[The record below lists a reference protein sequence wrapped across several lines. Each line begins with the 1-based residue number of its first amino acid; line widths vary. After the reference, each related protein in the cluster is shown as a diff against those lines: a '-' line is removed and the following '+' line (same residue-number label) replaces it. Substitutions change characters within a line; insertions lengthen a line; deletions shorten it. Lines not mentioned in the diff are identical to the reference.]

1 MESLNFDIALSGTY
15 WSRKPEYSVSI
26 NNTEYASGTVA
37 EHTNIEF
44 TADLAKDSSH
54 VLQIRL
60 LNKTPHDTV
69 TDNGVIVQD
78 MLLNIHSIQIN
89 RVDLGLLL
97 WSHSRYWLDTPR
109 MYNGQITAYLDRCV
123 NLGWNGTYE
132 LKFSTPFYHW
142 LLDNL

>member
-1 MESLNFDIALSGTY
+1 
-15 WSRKPEYSVSI
+15 
-26 NNTEYASGTVA
+26 
-37 EHTNIEF
+37 
-44 TADLAKDSSH
+44 
-54 VLQIRL
+54 
-60 LNKTPHDTV
+60 
-69 TDNGVIVQD
+69 
-78 MLLNIHSIQIN
+78 MLLNIHSIQVN

-109 MYNGQITAYLDRCV
+109 MHNGQITAYLDHCV

>member
-15 WSRKPEYSVSI
+15 WSKQPEYSVSI
-26 NNTEYASGTVA
+26 NNTEYSTGAVA

-44 TADLAKDSSH
+44 TADLAKDSIH

-60 LNKTPHDTV
+60 LNKTSQDTV
-69 TDNGVIVQD
+69 TESGVIVQD
-78 MLLNIHSIQIN
+78 MLLNIHSIQVN

-97 WSHSRYWLDTPR
+97 WSHGRYWLDSPR
-109 MYNGQITAYLDRCV
+109 MLNGQITAYLDRCV
-123 NLGWNGTYE
+123 NLGWNGCYE
-132 LKFSTPFYHW
+132 LKFATPFYHW

>member
-15 WSRKPEYSVSI
+15 WSKRPKYSVSI
-26 NNTEYASGTVA
+26 NNTEYAAGTVT

-44 TADLAKDSSH
+44 QANLAKDSVH
-54 VLQIRL
+54 VLKIQL
-60 LNKTPHDTV
+60 LNKTPEDTV
-69 TDNGVIVQD
+69 TEGGSILKD
-78 MLLNIHSIQIN
+78 MLLNIHSIQVN
-89 RVDLGLLL
+89 RIDLGLLL